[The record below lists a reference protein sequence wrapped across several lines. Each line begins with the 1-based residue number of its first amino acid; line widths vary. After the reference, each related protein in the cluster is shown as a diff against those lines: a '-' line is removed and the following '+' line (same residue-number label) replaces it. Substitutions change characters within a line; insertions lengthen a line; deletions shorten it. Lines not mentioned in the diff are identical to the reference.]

1 MRRDAIS
8 EHHSRWADK
17 RPLRR
22 GASGARGADPDR
34 GRPRDSSGARGAD
47 PDRGRARGRRHRPFV
62 QTSRPGLKAPIPNM
76 DENRKGTARKRPAR
90 RPARGRGRRPD
101 RPRARRVPL
110 PRLAVADPAERR
122 CRADAP
128 LAAAPAPR
136 HAHTVTA
143 RPSARPVLAA
153 QPRRPSTPAPT
164 PARPT
169 LADTTSP
176 HVRQPPP
183 ASAPAPA
190 TTPGVAPAVP
200 AAPPA
205 AKSPEPSASQ
215 ASASGPACGADGCD
229 PGSGAGSDPGP
240 VTGTIALA
248 RRTACQLADCTR

>member
-1 MRRDAIS
+1 MRTAK
-8 EHHSRWADK
+8 A
-17 RPLRR
+17 LL
-22 GASGARGADPDR
+22 AS
-34 GRPRDSSGARGAD
+34 
-47 PDRGRARGRRHRPFV
+47 
-62 QTSRPGLKAPIPNM
+62 
-76 DENRKGTARKRPAR
+76 
-90 RPARGRGRRPD
+90 
-101 RPRARRVPL
+101 VPL
-110 PRLAVADPAERR
+110 AALLVAAVVVPIVLAPGAFRYHDWPSPTPPSGGVERIGI
-122 CRADAP
+122 DAP

-143 RPSARPVLAA
+143 RRSARPVLAA